1 MIPLILIILVLLVL
15 GWQDIRSR
23 SVWVFLFPLLFV
35 FSLWYKWDTLQLS
48 QCLWNLGFL
57 VFSFLGLTFYLTIKE
72 RQLVAIWKG
81 YFSWGDILYLLSIV
95 PLLNFSSYLIYF
107 TFGTIV
113 TLLIHTTVLLTQRKA
128 TKTIPYA
135 GYMALVLV
143 VYLYVESTLL
153 NEFTLLTID

>member
-48 QCLWNLGFL
+48 QCLWNIGFL
-57 VFSFLGLTFYLTIKE
+57 VFSFLGLTLYLTFKE

-81 YFSWGDILYLLSIV
+81 YFSWGDILFLLSIV
-95 PLLNFSSYLIYF
+95 PILWFAPYLLYF
-107 TFGTIV
+107 TLGTIIS
-113 TLLIHTTVLLTQRKA
+113 LLIHTTILLTQPNPPKS
-128 TKTIPYA
+128 IPYA
-135 GYMALVLV
+135 GYMSFVLIGFLFIESKV
-143 VYLYVESTLL
+143 LDFIIYLQ
-153 NEFTLLTID
+153 N